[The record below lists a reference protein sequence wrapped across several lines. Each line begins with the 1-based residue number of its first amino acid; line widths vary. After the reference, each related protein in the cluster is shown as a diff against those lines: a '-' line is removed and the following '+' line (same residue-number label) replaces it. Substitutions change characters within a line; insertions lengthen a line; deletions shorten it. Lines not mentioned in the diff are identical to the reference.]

1 MEWIETTGETIQDAR
16 DRALDGLGIAFNDAE
31 IVVVEEP
38 KKGFLGMGKTEARV
52 RARVKPTRPPEKV
65 DGRDRGRNRT
75 RGNSNSRSGGNKS
88 QNRSQGNRERGQGN
102 GSNDRSGKGNGSNK
116 SNNKQQDS
124 KDGSSRDGG
133 NKPSNRDNA
142 NKKNGSNRS
151 KSTESQKASSGNRQ
165 AKEKAPM
172 EKTGP
177 VMDAAEQA
185 DVVRDFL
192 EGLTN
197 AFGLQ
202 GDVVPVQLDDTSY
215 EVQVNGAD
223 LGLMIGPKGGTL
235 QSIQEIARTAVQQ
248 EADGNLEGRV
258 HVDIGSYRAKRREAL
273 TEFAV
278 RLADDVKESGNNK
291 VLQPM
296 SASDRKVIHDAL
308 TDIEGVVTTSEG
320 REPSRYIEI
329 SATN

>member
-52 RARVKPTRPPEKV
+52 RARVKPTRPPEKI
-65 DGRDRGRNRT
+65 DSRDRGRNRT
-75 RGNSNSRSGGNKS
+75 RGKSNSRSGGNKS
-88 QNRSQGNRERGQGN
+88 QNSGQRS

-116 SNNKQQDS
+116 SNNKQQDA
-124 KDGSSRDGG
+124 KDGASRDGG
-133 NKPSNRDNA
+133 NKAGNRDNA

-151 KSTESQKASSGNRQ
+151 QSTEPKKASSGNRQ

-185 DVVRDFL
+185 DVVREFL

-197 AFGLQ
+197 AFGLE

-278 RLADDVKESGNNK
+278 RLADDVKESGNKK

-308 TDIEGVVTTSEG
+308 TDIDGVVTTSKG

-329 SATN
+329 SATD

>member
-1 MEWIETTGETIQDAR
+1 
-16 DRALDGLGIAFNDAE
+16 
-31 IVVVEEP
+31 
-38 KKGFLGMGKTEARV
+38 
-52 RARVKPTRPPEKV
+52 
-65 DGRDRGRNRT
+65 
-75 RGNSNSRSGGNKS
+75 
-88 QNRSQGNRERGQGN
+88 
-102 GSNDRSGKGNGSNK
+102 
-116 SNNKQQDS
+116 
-124 KDGSSRDGG
+124 
-133 NKPSNRDNA
+133 
-142 NKKNGSNRS
+142 
-151 KSTESQKASSGNRQ
+151 
-165 AKEKAPM
+165 M

-197 AFGLQ
+197 AFGLS
-202 GDVVPVQLDDTSY
+202 GEVVPVQLDDTSY
-215 EVQVNGAD
+215 EVQVNGDD
-223 LGLMIGPKGGTL
+223 LGLMIGPKGATL

-278 RLADDVKESGNNK
+278 RLAADVKESGTK
-291 VLQPM
+291 KALQPM

-308 TDIEGVVTTSEG
+308 TDIEGVITTSEG

-329 SATN
+329 SPTS

>member
-52 RARVKPTRPPEKV
+52 RARVKPTRPPEKI
-65 DGRDRGRNRT
+65 DSRDRGRNRT
-75 RGNSNSRSGGNKS
+75 RGKSNSRSGGNKS
-88 QNRSQGNRERGQGN
+88 QNSGQRS

-116 SNNKQQDS
+116 SNNKQQDA
-124 KDGSSRDGG
+124 KDGASRDGG
-133 NKPSNRDNA
+133 NKAGDRDNA

-151 KSTESQKASSGNRQ
+151 QSTEPKKASSGNRQ

-185 DVVRDFL
+185 DVVREFL

-197 AFGLQ
+197 AFGLE

-278 RLADDVKESGNNK
+278 RLADDVKESGNKK

-308 TDIEGVVTTSEG
+308 TDIDGVVTTSEG

-329 SATN
+329 SATD

>member
-52 RARVKPTRPPEKV
+52 RARVKPTRPPEKI

-75 RGNSNSRSGGNKS
+75 RGKSNSRSGGNKS
-88 QNRSQGNRERGQGN
+88 QNRSQGN
-102 GSNDRSGKGNGSNK
+102 GSNDRTGKGNGSNK
-116 SNNKQQDS
+116 SNNKQQDA
-124 KDGSSRDGG
+124 KDGANRDGG
-133 NKPSNRDNA
+133 NKANNRDNA

-151 KSTESQKASSGNRQ
+151 QSTESQKASSGNRQ

-192 EGLTN
+192 DGLTN

-202 GDVVPVQLDDTSY
+202 GEVVPVQLDDTSY
-215 EVQVNGAD
+215 EVQVNGDD

-278 RLADDVKESGNNK
+278 RLADDVKESGNKK